1 MKIERFID
9 ELGDDVYAF
18 ALVCT
23 KNFDSAADI
32 FANIAARCGEFPE
45 DAEIFDIAGEVYQLC
60 RTAVSNDSAE
70 TLSQIG
76 LSKKQELLLTEFF
89 TKPQISRAIVHLY
102 FENDLSAEQI
112 AEVIGEKPRYVSEQ
126 LDELGTELSEKLENS
141 YKELCVKITA
151 PDDLK
156 AKVMQVAKSG
166 KKREFEIVDEPMP
179 KHIWTKKQKIA
190 AIILA
195 VIVTL
200 ILWFVIPIFNAFLD
214 GKFATSSYDEAPS
227 DLIFS
232 YTLES
237 EENVSSEM

>member
-9 ELGDDVYAF
+9 KLGDDVYAF

-32 FANIAARCGEFPE
+32 FARTAVKCGEFPE
-45 DAEIFDIAGEVYQLC
+45 NAEIYDIVVEVYKLC
-60 RTAVSNDSAE
+60 RTALCNDSAE

-102 FENDLSAEQI
+102 FENELSAEQI

-126 LDELGTELSEKLENS
+126 LEWLGTELSEKLDNS
-141 YKELCVKITA
+141 YKELCVKIAA

-156 AKVMQVAKSG
+156 IKVIQAAKSG
-166 KKREFEIVDEPMP
+166 KTREFEIVDEPMP
-179 KHIWTKKQKIA
+179 KHIWTKNQKIA

-195 VIVTL
+195 VIVT
-200 ILWFVIPIFNAFLD
+200 IVLWFVIPIFNAFLD

-227 DLIFS
+227 DMIFS
-232 YTLES
+232 YTYETEDTPS
-237 EENVSSEM
+237 E

>member
-9 ELGDDVYAF
+9 KLGDDVYAF

-32 FANIAARCGEFPE
+32 FAHTAAKCGEFPE
-45 DAEIFDIAGEVYQLC
+45 DADIYGIVGGVYQLC
-60 RTAVSNDSAE
+60 RNALCNDSAE

-112 AEVIGEKPRYVSEQ
+112 AEVIGEKPRYVLEQ
-126 LDELGTELSEKLENS
+126 LGELGAELSEKLDNS
-141 YKELCVKITA
+141 YKELCVKIAA
-151 PDDLK
+151 PDDLN
-156 AKVMQVAKSG
+156 AKVMQAAKSG
-166 KKREFEIVDEPMP
+166 KTREFEIVDDPMP

-190 AIILA
+190 VIIFA
-195 VIVTL
+195 VIVT
-200 ILWFVIPIFNAFLD
+200 IVLWFVIPIFNEFLN
-214 GKFATSSYDEAPS
+214 GRFATSSYDEAPP

-232 YTLES
+232 YTYET
-237 EENVSSEM
+237 EDTSSE

>member
-9 ELGDDVYAF
+9 EFGDDVYAF

-32 FANIAARCGEFPE
+32 FASIAARCGEFPE
-45 DAEIFDIAGEVYQLC
+45 DTEIFDIAGEVYQLC
-60 RTAVSNDSAE
+60 RTAVCNDSAE

-76 LSKKQELLLTEFF
+76 LSKKQELLLTGFF

-112 AEVIGEKPRYVSEQ
+112 AKVIGDKPRYVSEQ
-126 LDELGTELSEKLENS
+126 LDELGTEYSDKLENS

-156 AKVMQVAKSG
+156 AKVMQAARSG
-166 KKREFEIVDEPMP
+166 KTREFEIVDEPMP
-179 KHIWTKKQKIA
+179 KHIWTKNQKIA

-200 ILWFVIPIFNAFLD
+200 ILWFVIPIFNEFLN
-214 GKFATSSYDEAPS
+214 GRFATSSYDEAPS

-232 YTLES
+232 YTYET
-237 EENVSSEM
+237 EDTSSE

>member
-9 ELGDDVYAF
+9 KLGDDVYAF

-32 FANIAARCGEFPE
+32 FTRIAARFGEFPE
-45 DAEIFDIAGEVYQLC
+45 DAEIYDIASEVYQLC
-60 RTAVSNDSAE
+60 RTALCNDSAE

-102 FENDLSAEQI
+102 FENELSAEQI

-126 LDELGTELSEKLENS
+126 LEWLGTELSEKLDNS
-141 YKELCVKITA
+141 YKELCVKIAA

-156 AKVMQVAKSG
+156 IKVIQAAKSG
-166 KKREFEIVDEPMP
+166 KTREFEIVDEPMP
-179 KHIWTKKQKIA
+179 KHIWTKNQKIA

-195 VIVTL
+195 VIVT
-200 ILWFVIPIFNAFLD
+200 IVLWFVIPIFNAFLD

-232 YTLES
+232 YTYET
-237 EENVSSEM
+237 EDTSSE

>member
-9 ELGDDVYAF
+9 EFGDDLYAF

-23 KNFDSAADI
+23 KNFDSAAGI
-32 FANIAARCGEFPE
+32 FSRIAARCGEFPE
-45 DAEIFDIAGEVYQLC
+45 NTEISDLIGEVYQLC
-60 RTAVSNDSAE
+60 RTAVCNDSAE

-76 LSKKQELLLTEFF
+76 LSKKQEQLLTEFF
-89 TKPQISRAIVHLY
+89 TKPQIVRAIVHLY
-102 FENDLSAEQI
+102 FENDLSVEQV
-112 AEVIGEKPRYVSEQ
+112 AEVIGDKPRYVSEQ
-126 LDELGTELSEKLENS
+126 LGELGTELSEKLENS

-151 PDDLK
+151 PDELK
-156 AKVMQVAKSG
+156 AKVIQAAKAG

-190 AIILA
+190 AIIFA
-195 VIVTL
+195 VIVTI

-214 GKFATSSYDEAPS
+214 GMFATSSYDEAPS

-232 YTLES
+232 YTLKS
-237 EENVSSEM
+237 EVTSSET

>member
-9 ELGDDVYAF
+9 KLGDDVYAF

-23 KNFDSAADI
+23 KNIDSAADI
-32 FANIAARCGEFPE
+32 FARTAAKCGEFPE
-45 DAEIFDIAGEVYQLC
+45 NAEIYDIVVEVYKLC
-60 RTAVSNDSAE
+60 RTALCNDSAE

-102 FENDLSAEQI
+102 FENELSAEQI

-126 LDELGTELSEKLENS
+126 LDWLGTELSEKLNNS
-141 YKELCVKITA
+141 YKELCVKIAA
-151 PDDLK
+151 PDDLN
-156 AKVMQVAKSG
+156 AKVMQAAKSG
-166 KKREFEIVDEPMP
+166 KTREFEIVDEPIP

-190 AIILA
+190 AIIFA
-195 VIVTL
+195 VIVTI

-232 YTLES
+232 YTYET
-237 EENVSSEM
+237 EDTSSE